1 MDERRQLYEELLS
14 IARRYDT
21 SSELRTI
28 AGTLFIICGVLASG
42 DPVALL
48 NHMAGFSKQELKRIQ
63 AEQENAS

>member
-1 MDERRQLYEELLS
+1 VNERRQLCEELLS

-21 SSELRTI
+21 GSELRPI

-48 NHMAGFSKQELKRIQ
+48 NHMAKFSKQELKRLQ
-63 AEQENAS
+63 AEQEKAS